1 MADGLIDSLVHKACQ
16 TDLQDRQDRQDTDP
30 RTCLEHV
37 AKLRD
42 GQDTDRTSVNRP
54 WPLVRG

>member
-16 TDLQDRQDRQDTDP
+16 TDRTEDTDP

-37 AKLRD
+37 AKLCDR
-42 GQDTDRTSVNRP
+42 QNTDRTWYDMTVGTSVIGLGP
-54 WPLVRG
+54 